1 MVTSVSSLLHNN
13 PVFHQN
19 IFFAGG
25 WHAAASGQRF
35 AVHNPAT
42 GELIANVADAGEQ
55 DAQLAISA
63 AVAAQPEWA
72 ATTVKERSRLLRLWF
87 DVVMDHQELL
97 AQLLTLE
104 QGKPLAEARA
114 EIAYGASYID
124 WFADE
129 AKRIYGD
136 VIAPPDNQKRLLT
149 LKQPVGV
156 VAAITPWNFP
166 NAMLARK
173 MAPALAAGC
182 TIVAKPAAETP
193 LSALALGYLAQQA
206 GIPDGVINIVPS
218 TQSEQ
223 IGQLFCS
230 HPQVRKLT
238 FTGSTTVGKKLAAQ
252 CASGIKRLSLEL
264 GGNAPF
270 IVFDDANMDAAVAG
284 AVASKFRNSG
294 QTCICANRFYIQ
306 RSVYEIFVEKFIAA
320 IKQLQIGNG
329 MDVGI
334 NLGPLISAKA
344 VDKVTGLVKAAI
356 TQGATVAYETP
367 HDAFWPHNG
376 HFYPVQVL
384 VNIAPDAELIQEEI
398 FGPVAALVVFDDEE
412 QVIEWVNESPYG
424 LAAYCYTSDNS
435 RIWRLSEKIQTGMLG
450 INTGLISNEMAP
462 FGGIKQSGWGREGS
476 RYGLDDYLDIKYICQ
491 SV

>member
-1 MVTSVSSLLHNN
+1 MSLIHSGLLRNQLFIDGHWRDASTGDLFSVAN
-13 PVFHQN
+13 P
-19 IFFAGG
+19 
-25 WHAAASGQRF
+25 ASGDQ
-35 AVHNPAT
+35 
-42 GELIANVADAGEQ
+42 IAQVADANSV
-55 DAQLAISA
+55 DAELAIQAA
-63 AVAAQPEWA
+63 AVAQPEWA
-72 ATTVKERSRLLRLWF
+72 ATTAKERSRLLRLWF
-87 DVVMDHQELL
+87 DAVMDHQELL
-97 AQLLTLE
+97 AELLTLE
-104 QGKPLAEARA
+104 QGKPLAEARG

-136 VIAPPDNQKRLLT
+136 VIAPPDNQKRILT

-206 GIPDGVINIVPS
+206 GIPDGVINILPS

-238 FTGSTTVGKKLAAQ
+238 FTGSTAVGKKLAEQ

-270 IVFDDANMDAAVAG
+270 IVFDDADIDAAVAG
-284 AVASKFRNSG
+284 ATASKFRNAG

-306 RSVYEIFVEKFIAA
+306 RSVYDVFVEKFIAA
-320 IKQLQIGNG
+320 VKQLQMGNG

-334 NLGPLISAKA
+334 HLGPLISAKA
-344 VDKVTGLVKAAI
+344 VEKVTGLVKAAVA
-356 TQGATVAYETP
+356 QGANVAYETP
-367 HDAFWPHNG
+367 QDALWPTTG
-376 HFYPVQVL
+376 HFYPLQVL
-384 VNIAPDAELIQEEI
+384 VDIAPDAELIREEI
-398 FGPVAALVVFDDEE
+398 FGPVAALVVFDHEE
-412 QVIEWVNESPYG
+412 QVIQWVNASPYG

-435 RIWRLSEKIQTGMLG
+435 RIWRLSEKIQSGMLG

-491 SV
+491 QI